1 MWIQGKDLKKF
12 VKVLRIRNENIHSL
26 FSSLLE
32 KVQNLLKL
40 HDELKKEE
48 SEFKEHCRKDL
59 ADLQQ
64 KIE

>member
-1 MWIQGKDLKKF
+1 MQGKKKF
-12 VKVLRIRNENIHSL
+12 GDIYKFINVCFFF

-48 SEFKEHCRKDL
+48 SEFKEHCRQDL

-64 KIE
+64 QIE